1 MCFSGI
7 LSNHPTF
14 SLPSILIK
22 RSSCENQF
30 GTINKESKRTLL
42 GELYNPWKDGGDKLC
57 VGISWGNGLNLEPL
71 KTGRH
76 WLWDLRAKPGNQLT
90 GPALSLFE
98 RSLNA

>member
-7 LSNHPTF
+7 LSNNPTF

-42 GELYNPWKDGGDKLC
+42 GELYNPWKDGGDELC
-57 VGISWGNGLNLEPL
+57 VGISWGNGSNLEPFEDRQTL
-71 KTGRH
+71 VV
-76 WLWDLRAKPGNQLT
+76 
-90 GPALSLFE
+90 GPQSQAREPANWTSIVLLI
-98 RSLNA
+98 